1 LVTAVGEELYECAI
15 CGYKS
20 SSRAEFVEMMDPSR
34 VELAVLLAR
43 LRGRIVSPEDVKYVC
58 TNCSVRLYEPQ
69 ASS

>member
-1 LVTAVGEELYECAI
+1 MTLSSSQEYECAI

-34 VELAVLLAR
+34 VELVVLMAR
-43 LRGRIVSPEDVKYVC
+43 VRGRNISTGDVKYVC

>member
-1 LVTAVGEELYECAI
+1 VSEVYECAV

-20 SSRAEFVEMMDPSR
+20 TNRAEFVEMLDPSR
-34 VELAVLLAR
+34 VELIVLMAG
-43 LRGRIVSPEDVKYVC
+43 LRGRAASPEDVKYVC